1 MATPEGL
8 SDRLDSFEK
17 EMGRRFDAVSSQLKR
32 YELALFG
39 PTMRE
44 GLVAD
49 VHTAN
54 VRSQIA
60 MWVAAGLAFP
70 ALVAGLVW
78 LAGKLWP

>member
-39 PTMRE
+39 PNLRE
-44 GLVAD
+44 GVVAD
-49 VHTAN
+49 VHAAN
-54 VRSQIA
+54 VRSRIA
-60 MWVAAGLAFP
+60 IGVAGLLVCP
-70 ALVAGLVW
+70 AIIAGLVW
-78 LAGKLWP
+78 LANKLWP